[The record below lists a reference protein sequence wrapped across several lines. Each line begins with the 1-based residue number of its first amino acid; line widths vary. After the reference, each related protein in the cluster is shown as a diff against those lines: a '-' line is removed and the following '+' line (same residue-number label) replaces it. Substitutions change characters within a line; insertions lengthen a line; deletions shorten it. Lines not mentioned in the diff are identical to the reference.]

1 MPKNRI
7 AELRRDHDMN
17 QRELG
22 EKLGVAQTTIS
33 AWERGQNEPD
43 NSALYKMSQMFYAS
57 IEYIMGY
64 GEDDFKRGLTIE
76 QYMELQKKWQAEREK
91 KEFEKQ
97 MKEID
102 EDDEI
107 FQGLTKEEVDELIK
121 DGYYADFKKGE
132 KPDTFEGYM
141 ASVII
146 DKKDKKRRE
155 QLLRMLEAIAD
166 NLD

>member
-7 AELRRDHDMN
+7 AELRRNHDMN

-22 EKLGVAQTTIS
+22 EKLGVGQTTIS

-64 GEDDFKRGLTIE
+64 GADDHKQGLTNE
-76 QYMELQKKWQAEREK
+76 QWAQLQKKWQAEWEK
-91 KEFEKQ
+91 KESEK
-97 MKEID
+97 KLAEINRD
-102 EDDEI
+102 NEDEI
-107 FQGLTKEEVDELIK
+107 PEEILKES
-121 DGYYADFKKGE
+121 YYRDYKNAE

-141 ASVII
+141 ASRII
-146 DKKDKKRRE
+146 DRKDKAQRE
-155 QLLRMLEAIAD
+155 KILKILETVAD
-166 NLD
+166 NIG